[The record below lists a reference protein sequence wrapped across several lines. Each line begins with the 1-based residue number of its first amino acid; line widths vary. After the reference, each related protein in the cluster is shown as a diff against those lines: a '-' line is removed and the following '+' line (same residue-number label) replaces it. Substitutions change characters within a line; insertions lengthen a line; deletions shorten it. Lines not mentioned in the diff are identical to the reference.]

1 MTELSEPAGGRFT
14 PPVLV
19 DAAAPGSVSLSP
31 RPFTGAPMPPK
42 QQIYFYSPDEWEEFI
57 SEWATGLD
65 EQYVQIK
72 RFGGANDRGADVA
85 AFKTADGFDGA
96 WDCFQGKHYAKA
108 LTLGNALPEI
118 LKVLHHAAA
127 GHYTLPDAYRF
138 LAPKGCGSGLNK
150 LLSSPARLKDEF
162 RAHMDPGDRLVR
174 DLSSADLIAVS
185 ALADSI
191 DFSMFRSV
199 ELAEALDVH
208 STTRYHAARFGG
220 QMPDRAIPGQAPPAT
235 IAQAET
241 RYVEQLVD
249 VYSEKRPDR
258 AFVASTVGEDPEFG
272 KHFLRQ
278 RIRFYQAESLRLYAR
293 DSVPE
298 GTFEMLQDD
307 IHSGVVDVVEAE
319 HTTGYARLNQVLTLV
334 GQLDLSAHALIS
346 VSSMDDRK
354 GICHQLAN
362 EDQLVWIAGS

>member
-1 MTELSEPAGGRFT
+1 
-14 PPVLV
+14 
-19 DAAAPGSVSLSP
+19 
-31 RPFTGAPMPPK
+31 MPPK

-65 EQYVQIK
+65 EKYVQIK

-85 AFKTADGFDGA
+85 AFKTADGFEGA

-118 LKVLHHAAA
+118 LKVLHHTAA
-127 GHYTLPDAYRF
+127 GHYTLPDTYRF
-138 LAPKGCGSGLNK
+138 LAPKGCGTGLNK
-150 LLSSPARLKDEF
+150 LLSSPQQLKEKF
-162 RAHMDPGDRLVR
+162 RSHLTLEDRLVQN
-174 DLSSADLIAVS
+174 LSSAELTAVS
-185 ALADSI
+185 VLADSV

-208 STTRYHAARFGG
+208 STTRFYAARFGG
-220 QMPDRAIPGQAPPAT
+220 SMPDRTTPGQAPPEV
-235 IAQAET
+235 IAPGET
-241 RYVEQLVD
+241 RYVQQLIE
-249 VYSEKRPDR
+249 VYSEKRPGA
-258 AFVASTVGEDPEFG
+258 AFEAITVGVDPEFG
-272 KHFLRQ
+272 KHFRRQ

-298 GTFEMLQDD
+298 GTFEMLQED
-307 IHSGVVDVVEAE
+307 IHSGVVDIAEAE
-319 HTTGYARLNQVLTLV
+319 HATGQARLNQVLTLV
-334 GQLDLSAHALIS
+334 GQLDLSAHSLIS

-362 EDQLVWIAGS
+362 EDQLTWVASS

>member
-1 MTELSEPAGGRFT
+1 M
-14 PPVLV
+14 
-19 DAAAPGSVSLSP
+19 DAAPPGNVRRGP

-65 EQYVQIK
+65 EHYIQIK
-72 RFGGANDRGADVA
+72 RLGGAHDRGADVA
-85 AFKTADGFDGA
+85 AFKTAAGFDGA

-108 LTLGNALPEI
+108 LTLGDALPEI
-118 LKVLHHAAA
+118 LKVLHHTAA
-127 GHYTLPDAYRF
+127 GHYTLPDTYRF
-138 LAPKGCGSGLNK
+138 LAPKGCGAGLNK
-150 LLSSPARLKDEF
+150 LLSSPARLKEAF
-162 RAHMDPGDRLVR
+162 LAHMEPGDRLVR
-174 DLSSADLIAVS
+174 DLSSVELLAVS
-185 ALADSI
+185 ALANSI

-220 QMPDRAIPGQAPPAT
+220 QMPDRAIPGQAPPET
-235 IAQAET
+235 IAQGET
-241 RYVEQLVD
+241 RYVEQLIG
-249 VYSEKRPDR
+249 VYSEKRPDQ

-272 KHFLRQ
+272 KHFRRQ

-298 GTFEMLQDD
+298 GTFESLQED
-307 IHSGVVDVVEAE
+307 IHSGVVDVVDAE
-319 HTTGYARLNQVLTLV
+319 HPTGYARLSHVLSLV

-354 GICHQLAN
+354 GVCHQLAN
-362 EDQLVWIAGS
+362 EDQLVWLTDS